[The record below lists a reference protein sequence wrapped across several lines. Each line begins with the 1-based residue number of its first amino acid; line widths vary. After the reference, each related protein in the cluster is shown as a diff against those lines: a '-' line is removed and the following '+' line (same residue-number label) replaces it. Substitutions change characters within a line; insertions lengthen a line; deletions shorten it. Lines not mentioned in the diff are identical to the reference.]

1 MKKKRRELE
10 AKNYF
15 CIHCLLY
22 NEMYTEAEYMVWDEY
37 DKKALPLCRFHFMAL
52 EKMEEREEASFFT
65 FSEN

>member
-1 MKKKRRELE
+1 
-10 AKNYF
+10 
-15 CIHCLLY
+15 
-22 NEMYTEAEYMVWDEY
+22 MYTEAEYMVWDEY